1 MIPFGSP
8 STHQILNSP
17 NLNMPKSQKKE
28 IFLVLKGKIFVFL
41 GLSFWGDS
49 TMADG
54 SA

>member
-17 NLNMPKSQKKE
+17 NLNMPKSQKKGTL
-28 IFLVLKGKIFVFL
+28 FSLKGKIFVFL
-41 GLSFWGDS
+41 GLSFWDDS